1 MSEPSRTAVG
11 SHLQAGE
18 PTPGTVSPGA
28 ATPAIL
34 SMVKTA
40 ALVAFVLVP
49 ATTHAAERNPFT
61 EAVDPPRTFLAS
73 AWFGSH
79 HRDGYGVALGV
90 VPVDW
95 LQVEVSGAY
104 RYELSLAAIVR
115 VLPFPRSALTPFVS
129 AGANRAT
136 SRLPG
141 RLGYTTFSL
150 IGTAG
155 LQTRVAGRWFLGA
168 EVAMLYELSD
178 TAKVGKTTTTFTPSD
193 RIDVVP
199 GAFFGAYFP

>member
-1 MSEPSRTAVG
+1 MSRRTAI
-11 SHLQAGE
+11 AF
-18 PTPGTVSPGA
+18 
-28 ATPAIL
+28 
-34 SMVKTA
+34 A
-40 ALVAFVLVP
+40 ALVSLP

-61 EAVDPPRTFLAS
+61 EPVDPPGRFLAS
-73 AWFGSH
+73 GLFGSH

-90 VPVDW
+90 VPLDW

-104 RYELSLAAIVR
+104 RYELSLAALVR
-115 VLPFPRSALTPFVS
+115 VLPFPRAALTPFVS

-136 SRLPG
+136 SKLPG

-150 IGTAG
+150 IGSAG

-193 RIDVVP
+193 RVDVVP
-199 GAFFGAYFP
+199 GAFFGAYLP